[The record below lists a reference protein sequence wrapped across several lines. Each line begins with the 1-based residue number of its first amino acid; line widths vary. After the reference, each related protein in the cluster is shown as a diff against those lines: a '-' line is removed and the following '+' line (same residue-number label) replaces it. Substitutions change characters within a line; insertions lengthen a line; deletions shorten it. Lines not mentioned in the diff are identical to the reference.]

1 MKIVT
6 AEQMRSLDRRT
17 IEEAGVPGHEL
28 MERAG
33 RGLFEAAQAMDVD
46 LKRGVVLFAGKGNNG
61 GDAIV
66 VARHLLKAKRGRGPV
81 TLVLM
86 APASALGGDPL
97 RHWKKLRP
105 LRPKVVVFQPA
116 TQDIVAG
123 LLAECGLIIDG
134 LLGTGAR
141 GEPRSPIREAI
152 ELIHAAGKPVLAIDI
167 PSGLDSDTGQPASVC
182 VRADVTV
189 TMGLPKTGLLRQQAL
204 DLVGRLEVVDIGLP
218 PQFVESLPAG
228 PEYFLREEAAALLP
242 KRGVSAHKGDCGHV
256 LVLAG
261 SEGMSGAAVLASQAA
276 MRSGVGLCT
285 LGVPRVIWPIVA
297 AQCREVMPKPL
308 DDWSPA
314 ALAPLLERCNAV
326 AAGPGLG
333 QSSATEALVGW
344 LLQNCARPLVLDA
357 DALNVLAKNP
367 AHLRQAR
374 GPVII
379 TPHPGEMAR
388 LIGKTVNDV
397 QTDRW
402 GVAVKFAREFNVV
415 VALKGARTVVAS
427 ADGKV
432 SINST
437 GNPGMASGGVGDVL
451 TGMVGALLA
460 QRLSAFDAARLGVW
474 LHGAAADIAARQ
486 WGEEALIAS
495 DITAHLGAAFQ
506 SLRRR
511 RRATISATP

>member
-6 AEQMRSLDRRT
+6 AEHLRSLDRRT
-17 IEEAGVPGHEL
+17 IEEAGVPGCEL

-33 RGLFEAAQAMDVD
+33 RGIFAAAQAMDVD
-46 LKRGVVLFAGKGNNG
+46 RKRGVVLFAGKGNNG

-66 VARHLLKAKRGRGPV
+66 VARHLLKAKREWGPV

-86 APASALGGDPL
+86 APASQLTGDPL

-105 LRPKVVVFQPA
+105 LRPKVIIFNPANKDVFA
-116 TQDIVAG
+116 S
-123 LLAECGLIIDG
+123 LLSDCGLIVDG

-152 ELIHAAGKPVLAIDI
+152 ELINAAGKPVLAIDI

-182 VRADVTV
+182 VRANVTV

-204 DLVGRLEVVDIGLP
+204 DHVGRLEVVDIGIP
-218 PQFVESLPAG
+218 RKFVEALPVG
-228 PEYFLREEAAALLP
+228 PEYFVCEDAAALLP
-242 KRGVSAHKGDCGHV
+242 ARSVSAHKGDFGHV

-261 SEGMSGAAVLASQAA
+261 SEGMTGAAVLASQAA

-285 LGVPRVIWPIVA
+285 LGVPRAIWPIVA
-297 AQCREVMPKPL
+297 AQCREVMPKPF

-314 ALAPLLERCNAV
+314 ALAPALERCNAV

-333 QSSATEALVGW
+333 QSSATETLVGW
-344 LLQNCARPLVLDA
+344 LLQNCAHPLVLDA

-367 AHLRQAR
+367 AQLRQAR
-374 GPVII
+374 RPVII

-388 LIGKTVNDV
+388 LIGKTTQDA

-402 GVAVKFAREFNVV
+402 GVAAKFAREFNVV

-427 ADGKV
+427 PNGNI

-451 TGMVGALLA
+451 TGIVAALLA
-460 QRLSAFDAARLGVW
+460 QGSSAFDAARLGVW
-474 LHGAAADIAARQ
+474 LHGAAADFAAQ
-486 WGEEALIAS
+486 KSGEEALIAS
-495 DITAHLGAAFQ
+495 DITANLGAAFR
-506 SLRRR
+506 SLRR
-511 RRATISATP
+511 P